1 MQVLAVL
8 GLHQRL
14 GQPQQLLPV
23 DEAPAVSDLLD
34 AGDVEPLPL
43 LDDIDELGR
52 LLEPLVCT
60 GVQPGHAP
68 EEPDDPQL
76 FPAEVLVVDGGNL
89 QFPPGGGLYVFGDL
103 HHVIVVEIEAG
114 DGEFGLGLVGFLL
127 QGEDFSGLV
136 ELYHAELGGVVDGV
150 AEDDGALLQRGGL
163 LKKDRKAAAVEDIIS
178 QNQRH
183 LVFSDEFFADDEG
196 FGQTVGGLLDG
207 VAETHPQL
215 AAVSQNVLENRDI
228 LGGGDDEDIPDAC
241 QHQGGQGIVY
251 HRFVVDGQ
259 GLLGNAFGDGIQ
271 PGAGAAGQDDA
282 FHFLSSFLL
291 RKMKSLL
298 NR

>member
-8 GLHQRL
+8 GLHQGL

-23 DEAPAVSDLLD
+23 DEAPSVSDFLD

-76 FPAEVLVVDGGNL
+76 FPAEVLVVDGGDL

-103 HHVIVVEIEAG
+103 HHVVVVEIEAG
-114 DGEFGLGLVGFLL
+114 DGEFGLGLVGFFL
-127 QGEDFSGLV
+127 QGEDFAGLV

-215 AAVSQNVLENRDI
+215 AAIAKDVLENRNI
-228 LGGGDDEDIPDAC
+228 FGGGDDKDVFYAR

-259 GLLGNAFGDGIQ
+259 GLFGYALGNGVETR
-271 PGAGAAGQDDA
+271 AGTSGQDDA
-282 FHFLSSFLL
+282 FHFIVPPFS
-291 RKMKSLL
+291 
-298 NR
+298 

>member
-8 GLHQRL
+8 GLHQGL

-43 LDDIDELGR
+43 LDDVDELGR

-76 FPAEVLVVDGGNL
+76 FPAEVLVVDGGDL
-89 QFPPGGGLYVFGDL
+89 QLATGGGFYVFGDL

-114 DGEFGLGLVGFLL
+114 DGEFGLGLVGFFL
-127 QGEDFSGLV
+127 QGEDFAGLV

-163 LKKDRKAAAVEDIIS
+163 LEEDRKAAAIEDIIS

-196 FGQTVGGLLDG
+196 FGQAIGGLLDG
-207 VAETHPQL
+207 VVEVHSQL
-215 AAVSQNVLENRDI
+215 AAVAQNVLENRNI
-228 LGGGDDEDIPDAC
+228 FWCGDDKDVFYAR

-259 GLLGNAFGDGIQ
+259 GLFGDAFCNRIQ
-271 PGAGAAGQDDA
+271 PGAGAAGQDDSL
-282 FHFLSSFLL
+282 HFLSSFLL